1 MCSNRPLQS
10 RYKEGVMKKV
20 ISVLLVLVLITSMVS
35 CMAIGTGGKKVN
47 NNPTLGQ
54 ELIDLKKAKDEG
66 AISQQEYEELKKKLK
81 NAYQ

>member
-1 MCSNRPLQS
+1 
-10 RYKEGVMKKV
+10 MKKV

>member
-1 MCSNRPLQS
+1 
-10 RYKEGVMKKV
+10 MKKV
-20 ISVLLVLVLITSMVS
+20 ISVFLVIVMITSMVS

-81 NAYQ
+81 DAYQ

>member
-1 MCSNRPLQS
+1 
-10 RYKEGVMKKV
+10 MKKV
-20 ISVLLVLVLITSMVS
+20 ISGLLILVLITSMVS

-47 NNPTLGQ
+47 NNPTLGH

-81 NAYQ
+81 DAYP

>member
-1 MCSNRPLQS
+1 
-10 RYKEGVMKKV
+10 MKKV
-20 ISVLLVLVLITSMVS
+20 ISALLVLVLITSMVS

-66 AISQQEYEELKKKLK
+66 AVSQQEYEELKKKLK
-81 NAYQ
+81 DAYQ

>member
-1 MCSNRPLQS
+1 
-10 RYKEGVMKKV
+10 MKKV
-20 ISVLLVLVLITSMVS
+20 ISVLIILTLITSMVS

-47 NNPTLGQ
+47 NNPTLGH

-81 NAYQ
+81 DAYP